1 MMELGII
8 TDEVSDDFAHACE
21 LADAWGVRHV
31 ELRQAWGKN
40 VVQLDDDEEQRLVDV
55 VQRLGLRVTA
65 VASPVFKS
73 PLDEVPREVAADFAL
88 PGVESM
94 TAQLDLLE
102 RACRLA
108 ARVGAPYVRV
118 FTFWREAWSDDVADA
133 LTDKLTQAARIAVR
147 HDVAL
152 AVENEPVCI
161 VATGRESARLCKRL
175 ATSVPP
181 ELRPYLGTLWDP
193 GNALAA
199 GEQDAYPGGYEA
211 LEPCQ
216 LVHVHLKDLTL
227 GTDGTPTYLP
237 LGEGE
242 VDYAGQLQRLRRDG
256 YQGTVVLEP
265 HYAPAHLSREE
276 AAHACVLA
284 ARDALAAAEG

>member
-8 TDEVSDDFAHACE
+8 TDEVSDDFARACE
-21 LADAWGVRHV
+21 LAHDWGVRHV

-40 VVQLDDDEEQRLVDV
+40 VVQLDDEEEQRLVDV
-55 VQRLGLRVTA
+55 VQRLDLRVTA

-88 PGVESM
+88 SGVESM
-94 TAQLDLLE
+94 AAQLDLLE

-108 ARVGAPYVRV
+108 ARVGAPFVRV
-118 FTFWREAWSDDVADA
+118 FTFWREPWTDDVADA
-133 LTDKLTQAARIAVR
+133 LLDKLTQAARVAAR
-147 HDVAL
+147 HDVTL

-161 VATGRESARLCKRL
+161 VATGRELGRLCERL
-175 ATSVPP
+175 ASLPA
-181 ELRPYLGTLWDP
+181 ELRPHLGTLWDP

-199 GEQDAYPGGYEA
+199 GEQDAYPGGYDA
-211 LEPCQ
+211 LEPCR
-216 LVHVHLKDLTL
+216 LVHVHLKDPSI

-237 LGEGE
+237 LGEGD
-242 VDYAGQLQRLRRDG
+242 VDYAGQLRRLRRDG
-256 YQGTVVLEP
+256 YEGTVVLEP

-276 AAHACVLA
+276 AAHACIHA
-284 ARDALAAAEG
+284 ARDAIAAAEG

>member
-8 TDEVSDDFAHACE
+8 TDEVSDDFARACE
-21 LADAWGVRHV
+21 RAHEWGVRHV

-40 VVQLDDDEEQRLVDV
+40 VVQLDAEEEQRLVDV

-88 PGVESM
+88 SGVESM
-94 TAQLDLLE
+94 AAQLDLLE

-108 ARVGAPYVRV
+108 ARVGAPFVRV
-118 FTFWREAWSDDVADA
+118 FTFWREPWGDDVAA
-133 LTDKLTQAARIAVR
+133 ELVDKLAQAARVAAR

-161 VATGRESARLCKRL
+161 VATGRELGRLCERL
-175 ATSVPP
+175 ARSFPA
-181 ELRPYLGTLWDP
+181 ELRPYLGILWDP

-199 GEQDAYPGGYEA
+199 GETDAYPGGYDA
-211 LEPCQ
+211 LGPCR
-216 LVHVHLKDLTL
+216 LVHVHLKDLSL
-227 GTDGTPTYLP
+227 GADGAPAYVP

-242 VDYAGQLQRLRRDG
+242 VDYAGQLRRLRSDG
-256 YQGTVVLEP
+256 YEGTVVLEP

-276 AAHACVLA
+276 AAHACVIA